1 MVDQWNRNVY
11 YLISFK
17 KKFFCESIVFF
28 YINIFSVAQ
37 MTVRIRNLQ
46 QIMEKYPKNGQM
58 IDLLKRLIDKRK
70 KYLKY
75 LRRWDYRRF
84 EWILEKLDLKYVA
97 PPEEFHW
104 ITRRESL
111 TKLTNIHCESLRNEK
126 LQAYRKQLE
135 KQQITFLANK
145 LKNLE
150 FIRNEQIEC
159 KFPITVTNEQIQD
172 VDKQLKELKVKSAIR
187 SSSSSGSSSKS
198 STNRVSA
205 TN

>member
-1 MVDQWNRNVY
+1 
-11 YLISFK
+11 
-17 KKFFCESIVFF
+17 
-28 YINIFSVAQ
+28 

-46 QIMEKYPKNGQM
+46 DIMEKYPKNGQM
-58 IDLLKRLIDKRK
+58 IDLLKRLIDRRK

-111 TKLTNIHCESLRNEK
+111 RKLTDIHCENLRNER
-126 LQAYRKQLE
+126 LLAYRKQLE
-135 KQQITFLANK
+135 KQQSAFLVNK
-145 LKNLE
+145 LKNLQ

-159 KFPITVTNEQIQD
+159 KFPITVTIEQIQE
-172 VDKQLKELKVKSAIR
+172 VEKQLKDLKSKR
-187 SSSSSGSSSKS
+187 SIDSPS
-198 STNRVSA
+198 STSSNRA
-205 TN
+205 AARN